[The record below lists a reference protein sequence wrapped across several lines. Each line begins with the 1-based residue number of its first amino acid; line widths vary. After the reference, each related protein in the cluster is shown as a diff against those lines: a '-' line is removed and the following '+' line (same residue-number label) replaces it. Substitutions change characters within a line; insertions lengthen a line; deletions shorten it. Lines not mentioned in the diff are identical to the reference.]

1 MKLQMTCH
9 TNALNFILYELIEF
23 IVLYVD
29 YIIPTSSMPSVPKH
43 TDDIHNTNKK
53 QLEVPSN

>member
-9 TNALNFILYELIEF
+9 TNALNFILYEF
-23 IVLYVD
+23 IVLYFD